1 MAAIFEVKMK
11 DDITA
16 ASAAAAKSIEELRLD
31 VQSLSN
37 TFKASQSG
45 LGALNVGL
53 KDARSLFAASG
64 QNVKMFKAAL
74 KDAGAS
80 TLDATILTAK
90 LKGELAA
97 ERKEVLGITGE
108 LRDKAKADKD
118 AAAAAKAHSKEMKEA
133 EARAAK
139 ISAAGSGRTVG
150 IKQARGILGAQGGN
164 IELTK
169 EALKGMGVS
178 ARDSAILVS
187 KLNSEID
194 YSRRSAMGMEGF
206 WKKVFDPKVIW
217 HFSHALNVV
226 SKGLGAIEAV
236 AGPIFG
242 GLSKVGGMLF
252 EGGSSMVTNVI
263 EAAQFRQNS
272 LVAIASEMEGDEKER
287 MKQAKDLFKFAQ
299 QTAKETPL
307 DTKDVIAGIRDLK
320 IAKFSTAE
328 SKLLYRLVADQASK
342 HMDDPGFGKQVISA
356 FARVQGRGT
365 ATGEDL
371 ESMRVAGFN
380 AKEISMEL
388 LAARPDLFG
397 KAKGKFKESEEHGL
411 KYIKEVLGKGDV
423 SSTTLLNAVIA
434 ASEKNK
440 PDIGQLAKQLGSS
453 SLTGAISN
461 AKSAFSDLV
470 MSVDVADWP
479 GIKSLIKF
487 LGRISAGLDADSDSG
502 RAFLQTIR
510 TATNSIFEG
519 LDHITQSDINS
530 MIGKLGQGVLYIA
543 DTLEKA
549 WKWFGEI
556 LNGQKSLGEGAEEML
571 IDVGMLIGQGVKAS
585 FTTVFGESRKDK
597 RIRESAGISDSA
609 IGSIISAGGGI
620 EYAKQVEDYKAAG
633 NKIPQAAWFEN
644 QDALTYSVV
653 REWAE
658 KTAEASKEQTANLAA
673 ATSGN
678 LFQLSAQSAQSLVD
692 GWRSTM
698 QQHSPSKVLLE
709 LGRTAAESLTGGLSG
724 GFDKAERSDR
734 SGGGGDIQVVLNVSG
749 AIGDPSAVGE
759 ALVQPVVSALARI
772 YRRAAR
778 EG

>member
-1 MAAIFEVKMK
+1 M
-11 DDITA
+11 
-16 ASAAAAKSIEELRLD
+16 SAAVWTVSVNDDLTAVTKAMSASVEALTKDVSMLGNAFAKA
-31 VQSLSN
+31 N
-37 TFKASQSG
+37 TGNLK
-45 LGALNVGL
+45 VGM
-53 KDARSLFAASG
+53 KEANALFAASAG
-64 QNVKMFKAAL
+64 NMKLFRASL
-74 KDAGAS
+74 KDAGVSA
-80 TLDATILTAK
+80 LDTSLMVGQISN
-90 LKGELAA
+90 EL
-97 ERKEVLGITGE
+97 RKTRREALGIGT
-108 LRDKAKADKD
+108 
-118 AAAAAKAHSKEMKEA
+118 
-133 EARAAK
+133 
-139 ISAAGSGRTVG
+139 
-150 IKQARGILGAQGGN
+150 
-164 IELTK
+164 
-169 EALKGMGVS
+169 
-178 ARDSAILVS
+178 
-187 KLNSEID
+187 
-194 YSRRSAMGMEGF
+194 GF
-206 WKKVFDPKVIW
+206 WEKVFNPRIVW
-217 HFSHALNVV
+217 QFSHSLNVL
-226 SKGLGAIEAV
+226 SKGLGAISAV
-236 AGPIFG
+236 SGPIFSG
-242 GLSKVGGMLF
+242 IGKVAGSMF

-356 FARVQGRGT
+356 FSRVQGRGV

-461 AKSAFSDLV
+461 AKSAFSDLI

-479 GIKSLIKF
+479 GIKTLIKF
-487 LGRISAGLDADSDSG
+487 LGRISAGLDADSDAG
-502 RAFLQTIR
+502 RGFLQTIR
-510 TATNSIFEG
+510 SATNSIFEG
-519 LDHITQSDINS
+519 LEHITQSDINS
-530 MIGKLGQGVLYIA
+530 MIAKLGQGVLYVA
-543 DTLEKA
+543 DTLERA

-571 IDVGMLIGQGVKAS
+571 IDVGVLIGEGIKTG
-585 FTTVFGESRKDK
+585 FTAAFGESRKDK
-597 RIRESAGISDSA
+597 KIREKTGLEAGA
-609 IGSIISAGGGI
+609 V
-620 EYAKQVEDYKAAG
+620 EYWTEKTGNKGFAEEFGAKYQAFKAAG
-633 NKIPQAAWFEN
+633 QQVPQAKFYQAQNEVTYEAVNAWA
-644 QDALTYSVV
+644 QSVGYAMKSQVDPLT
-653 REWAE
+653 A
-658 KTAEASKEQTANLAA
+658 KTAETMTMLSTTA
-673 ATSGN
+673 
-678 LFQLSAQSAQSLVD
+678 AQSLQS
-692 GWRSTM
+692 GWQETL
-698 QQHSPSKVLLE
+698 QQHSPSRVLLE

-724 GFDKAERSDR
+724 GFEKAEKSGDR
-734 SGGGGDIQVVLNVSG
+734 SGAGDINVTLNVNG
-749 AIGDPSAVGE
+749 AVGDPSAVGE
-759 ALVQPVVSALARI
+759 AMVQPVVRELTRI
-772 YRRAAR
+772 FRRVAR

>member
-287 MKQAKDLFKFAQ
+287 MKQAKDLFAFAQ

-356 FARVQGRGT
+356 FSRVQGRGV
-365 ATGEDL
+365 ATGED
-371 ESMRVAGFN
+371 
-380 AKEISMEL
+380 
-388 LAARPDLFG
+388 
-397 KAKGKFKESEEHGL
+397 
-411 KYIKEVLGKGDV
+411 
-423 SSTTLLNAVIA
+423 
-434 ASEKNK
+434 
-440 PDIGQLAKQLGSS
+440 
-453 SLTGAISN
+453 
-461 AKSAFSDLV
+461 
-470 MSVDVADWP
+470 
-479 GIKSLIKF
+479 
-487 LGRISAGLDADSDSG
+487 
-502 RAFLQTIR
+502 
-510 TATNSIFEG
+510 
-519 LDHITQSDINS
+519 
-530 MIGKLGQGVLYIA
+530 
-543 DTLEKA
+543 
-549 WKWFGEI
+549 
-556 LNGQKSLGEGAEEML
+556 
-571 IDVGMLIGQGVKAS
+571 
-585 FTTVFGESRKDK
+585 RK
-597 RIRESAGISDSA
+597 
-609 IGSIISAGGGI
+609 
-620 EYAKQVEDYKAAG
+620 
-633 NKIPQAAWFEN
+633 
-644 QDALTYSVV
+644 SVV
-653 REWAE
+653 
-658 KTAEASKEQTANLAA
+658 
-673 ATSGN
+673 
-678 LFQLSAQSAQSLVD
+678 
-692 GWRSTM
+692 
-698 QQHSPSKVLLE
+698 
-709 LGRTAAESLTGGLSG
+709 
-724 GFDKAERSDR
+724 
-734 SGGGGDIQVVLNVSG
+734 
-749 AIGDPSAVGE
+749 
-759 ALVQPVVSALARI
+759 
-772 YRRAAR
+772 
-778 EG
+778 